1 MSTPAQIEANRH
13 NAARSTGPRTAGGK
27 ARSSRNAL
35 RHGLRSELP
44 VLPGEDS
51 TDWEEHRAG
60 ILRSLAPAG
69 PLETELA
76 GRVALSLWRLRR
88 VAAYETAVTALGVHG
103 VAEEARAPDPF
114 THGKSDQ
121 ERLQKTLDDLR
132 QRQETVDAWEGTLR
146 LLERLPDLPDDAHV
160 EGDDVEGALH
170 DVSVELPGDGADPGD
185 PDLLAGLGVPDDE
198 LDDPWGW
205 DGWTAGMVRLAVE
218 QMAQECKTSAAK
230 VLARAL
236 QGRQEAQDKGQEEV
250 KRLQREARDLRRRV
264 QAKEDRLRQ
273 QRMLAD
279 ANTLD
284 KVLRYESHVS
294 RQMLQALH
302 TLERLQAARVGEP
315 VPPPAALDVTISG
328 DAPGLAQALAEGAA
342 ADLED
347 GDGA

>member
-13 NAARSTGPRTAGGK
+13 NAARSTEPKTAGGK
-27 ARSSRNAL
+27 ARSSQNAL

-51 TDWEEHRAG
+51 RGWEEHRAG

-69 PLETELA
+69 PLEAELA

-88 VAAYETAVTALGVHG
+88 VAVYETAVTALGVNG
-103 VAEEARAPDPF
+103 VAEEARAPDSF
-114 THGKSDQ
+114 TPGKSDQ

-132 QRQETVDAWEGTLR
+132 QRQETVDAWEGSLR
-146 LLERLPDLPDDAHV
+146 LLERLPDLPADAPV
-160 EGDDVEGALH
+160 EGDDVEGVLH
-170 DVSVELPGDGADPGD
+170 DVNDELPGDGADPDD
-185 PDLLAGLGVPDDE
+185 PDFLAGLGVPADE
-198 LDDPWGW
+198 LDNAWAW
-205 DGWTAGMVRLAVE
+205 DGWTAGMVRQAAE

-236 QGRQEAQDKGQEEV
+236 QGRQEAQNKGREEV
-250 KRLQREARDLRRRV
+250 KHLQRQARDLRRRV

-279 ANTLD
+279 AKTLD

-294 RQMLQALH
+294 RQVLQALH
-302 TLERLQAARVGEP
+302 TLERLQAARAGEP

-328 DAPGLAQALAEGAA
+328 DGPGPAHALAEGAA
-342 ADLED
+342 AVLQD
-347 GDGA
+347 GEGP

>member
-1 MSTPAQIEANRH
+1 MSTPAQIEANCH

-44 VLPGEDS
+44 VLPGEDPRG
-51 TDWEEHRAG
+51 WEEHRAG

-69 PLETELA
+69 PLEAELA

-88 VAAYETAVTALGVHG
+88 VAVYETAVTALGVNG
-103 VAEEARAPDPF
+103 VAEEARAPDSF
-114 THGKSDQ
+114 TPGKSDQ
-121 ERLQKTLDDLR
+121 ERLQKTLGDMR
-132 QRQETVDAWEGTLR
+132 QRQETVDAWEGSLR
-146 LLERLPDLPDDAHV
+146 LLERLPDLPDDAPLDS
-160 EGDDVEGALH
+160 DDVYGVLQ
-170 DVSVELPGDGADPGD
+170 DVSVHLPGDGADPEN
-185 PDLLAGLGVPDDE
+185 PDFLAGLGVPRDE
-198 LDDPWGW
+198 LDNAWGW
-205 DGWTAGMVRLAVE
+205 DGWTAGLVRRAVD
-218 QMAQECKTSAAK
+218 QMARGCKTSAAK
-230 VLARAL
+230 VLVRAL
-236 QGRQEAQDKGQEEV
+236 QVRQEAQDKGREEV
-250 KRLQREARDLRRRV
+250 KRLQREAKDLRRRV
-264 QAKEDRLRQ
+264 LAKEDRLRQ

-284 KVLRYESHVS
+284 RVLRYESHVS

-328 DAPGLAQALAEGAA
+328 DASGPAQALPEGAA

-347 GDGA
+347 VDGA